1 MLKGYSDQLNT
12 MRQAVSKPIIIPDG
26 VIDFVT
32 SVDKGYFPTG
42 GWGMNFDSLK
52 DEPTKRRF
60 LDMACPRLGMTWSYS
75 PSRDAILLDFPWRR
89 DDPRTTQQLVNLL
102 LPGAPARAVDGSK
115 VTLGGQTY
123 YVPVLDDTWPN
134 VFDALLSKSENFPNA
149 WKVRLADDLRREI
162 GFPTPVA
169 NLLTSKMKDAD
180 AAEHVLIVNSQ
191 REWINPGPAGSISY
205 YVFDL
210 QGKFE
215 QGGMCSIGYRCMNAS
230 VWLDPGGKQLTL
242 RVFMNGSYQIDEH
255 FALTRKGLVVG
266 DVIDNTGSPMT
277 GYRLV
282 GTCYGLPL
290 LHVPN

>member
-1 MLKGYSDQLNT
+1 M
-12 MRQAVSKPIIIPDG
+12 
-26 VIDFVT
+26 
-32 SVDKGYFPTG
+32 
-42 GWGMNFDSLK
+42 GM
-52 DEPTKRRF
+52 
-60 LDMACPRLGMTWSYS
+60 AWSYD
-75 PSRDAILLDFPWRR
+75 PSRDAIVLDYPWRR
-89 DDPRTTQQLVNLL
+89 DDPRTTQELVNLL
-102 LPGAPARAVDGSK
+102 LPGTPARAVNGSK
-115 VTLGGQTY
+115 LTLGGQTY
-123 YVPVLDDTWPN
+123 YVPVFDDSWPV
-134 VFDALLSKSENFPNA
+134 VFDALLSKPGNYSNA
-149 WKVRLADDLRREI
+149 GKVRLADDLRREI
-162 GFPTPVA
+162 GFPSPIE
-169 NLLTSKMKDAD
+169 NLLAAKMKDAEGH
-180 AAEHVLIVNSQ
+180 EHVLVVNSQ
-191 REWINPGPAGSISY
+191 PEFENPGVGSISY